1 MNFLLGSY
9 GYTALDDM
17 AEYVNH
23 IECLIV
29 FFAMKR
35 PVQMENEIDTSNH
48 NIRMKSSIV
57 MCVENIM
64 QNILICKR
72 IKRFI

>member
-17 AEYVNH
+17 AEYVH
-23 IECLIV
+23 HLECPIV

-35 PVQMENEIDTSNH
+35 SVQMENEIDTSNH

-64 QNILICKR
+64 HKSKL
-72 IKRFI
+72 

>member
-9 GYTALDDM
+9 GLTALDDM
-17 AEYVNH
+17 AEYSEYVH
-23 IECLIV
+23 HLECPIV
-29 FFAMKR
+29 SFAMK
-35 PVQMENEIDTSNH
+35 PSVQMENEIDTSNY

-64 QNILICKR
+64 HKSKL
-72 IKRFI
+72 